1 MIDNLPPNHMIGP
14 EWGQLE
20 LPAPTRALGFAAVWL
35 CDFAK
40 ALASLGLDAHTDE
53 MRMMSVWFCR

>member
-35 CDFAK
+35 CD
-40 ALASLGLDAHTDE
+40 LVRRWPLWASMHTPMKCE
-53 MRMMSVWFCR
+53 